1 MYQLIAKQKIRAGF
15 KNISEGKLEP
25 VLSQFA
31 PNIHFSFA
39 GRHAMSG
46 EFHDLATV
54 REWFYRFRRLF
65 PTLQLTAERIFVS
78 GPPWDMVVTT
88 QFKVTYTLPDGT
100 PYSNRGVQILRIRMG
115 RIVEDHLI
123 EDNQILVPALERL
136 TALGVSEAAAA
147 PLAG

>member
-1 MYQLIAKQKIRAGF
+1 MYQLIAKQKIRMGF
-15 KNISEGKLEP
+15 KNISAGNLEP

-39 GRHAMSG
+39 GSHAMSG
-46 EFHDLATV
+46 TLHDLATV

-65 PTLQLTAERIFVS
+65 PTLQLVPERFFVS

-88 QFKVTYTLPDGT
+88 QFNVSYTLPDGT
-100 PYSNRGVQILRIRMG
+100 PYMNRGVQILRIRMG

-147 PLAG
+147 PLA